1 MAEKCSAALP
11 TMGRTIRPTKRGFKP
26 TWWVRG
32 SMVLTSTSLTTA
44 VIAVAAARTTMGS
57 QSVLLHQ
64 AVSEASS
71 PLIDAFGFAVA
82 STVDAVVAAGPER
95 LPALLFTVGGGAEGT
110 SSWDAR
116 PPKTE

>member
-26 TWWVRG
+26 TWWVSG

-64 AVSEASS
+64 AASEASS
-71 PLIDAFGFAVA
+71 PLVDAFGFAVA
-82 STVDAVVAAGPER
+82 STVGAVVAAGAEQLTP
-95 LPALLFTVGGGAEGT
+95 LFISIGRWGQIQST
-110 SSWDAR
+110 
-116 PPKTE
+116 